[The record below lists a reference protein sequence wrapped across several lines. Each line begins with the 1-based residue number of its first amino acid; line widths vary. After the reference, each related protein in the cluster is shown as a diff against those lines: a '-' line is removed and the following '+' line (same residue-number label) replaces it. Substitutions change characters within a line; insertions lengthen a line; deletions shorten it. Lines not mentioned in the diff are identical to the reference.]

1 MKAKRI
7 FRAGIYRVDPVTLAV
22 TLERAIPTGPAC

>member
-7 FRAGIYRVDPVTLAV
+7 FKAGIYRIDPATLAV
-22 TLERAIPTGPAC
+22 TLERAIPTQNGC